1 MLFHSPRA
9 ARIARTGF
17 ALALA
22 GAVAFPALPAFAQG
36 TTAATPAP
44 AAAATTDDPV
54 LATVNGQAIR
64 RSDLKVAEE
73 ELGPNLPPQL
83 VGPAREDYVLGF
95 LIDLTALAQAA
106 KAQKLD
112 QTPDFAKQME
122 FVRQRLLMQAVLAD
136 ATKAALSDE
145 AMKKTYEEALKQQK
159 PEEEVH
165 ARHILIRVEDA
176 GNEKASAEAKKK
188 IEDVIARVKKG
199 EDFATVAKQV
209 TEDPSGKQDGG
220 DLGFFTKD
228 QMVPE
233 FANVAF
239 AMKPGEV
246 SEPVKTQFGWHV
258 IKVEEK
264 REKPLPTLD
273 QVKPQ
278 IEQYLAQKAQA
289 ELVQNLR
296 SAAKIE
302 KTDAA
307 PKTDAPAPG
316 APAPAAPDAAKPATP

>member
-22 GAVAFPALPAFAQG
+22 GAVALPALPAFAQG

-44 AAAATTDDPV
+44 AAATATDDPV

-112 QTPDFAKQME
+112 QTPDFARQME

-136 ATKAALSDE
+136 ATKAAVSDE

-296 SAAKIE
+296 SNAKIE